1 MTSNDQIKDQ
11 KLQYD
16 INKEA
21 AKISAWSSGNIYHYK
36 YITGEEVLSS
46 NQRQIIE
53 QANFT
58 YSPLRK
64 AFQKQIKTIEDQ
76 RKKQVEAVKVLKLN
90 NQKLSI
96 KGVISENTVSEEAKN
111 EFNKVKE
118 IEDSRHRKFSL

>member
-58 YSPLRK
+58 YSPLKK